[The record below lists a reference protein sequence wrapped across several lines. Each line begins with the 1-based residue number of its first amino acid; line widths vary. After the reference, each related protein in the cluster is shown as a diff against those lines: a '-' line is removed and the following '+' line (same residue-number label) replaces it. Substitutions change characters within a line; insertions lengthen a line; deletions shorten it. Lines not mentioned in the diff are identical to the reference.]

1 MSWIQIKEWWIC
13 VSLIHTAVQAS
24 SFIQSWVSHEYWH
37 HMSSWT
43 VIRTFG
49 FTSLPGDLRYSMRSL
64 VVTASLKENPSI
76 VDCVW
81 NVMAHAQKPDFVYR
95 RNGWVHLNRRG
106 RQLSRLLAAESS
118 ASAVVM
124 LDTPRSE
131 AVCNVLATHSIR
143 QFSLHFPS
151 GASPCVI
158 TFQLDPTYI
167 ARLVFKSKLFS
178 FTSYWALRLRGMGPQ
193 NA

>member
-43 VIRTFG
+43 VIQTFG

-106 RQLSRLLAAESS
+106 RQLSRMLAAELCPS
-118 ASAVVM
+118 ALVM

-131 AVCNVLATHSIR
+131 VVSEYWLPNPIASFPFTSPPVRHLV
-143 QFSLHFPS
+143 PS
-151 GASPCVI
+151 GFKRTLPRFIPNTPFLSQCVI
-158 TFQLDPTYI
+158 H
-167 ARLVFKSKLFS
+167 
-178 FTSYWALRLRGMGPQ
+178 
-193 NA
+193 